1 MRSSPAEIS
10 NWQKARR
17 RSALLNTSVCLQI
30 TRNTRLKNQRTAI
43 AAYAA
48 QRGIAIV
55 RSYADEG
62 RSGLTILKR
71 DGLNSLIRDIQ
82 REQTDFNCILVYD
95 VSRWGR
101 FQDADE
107 SAYYEFICK
116 RVGVTVHYC
125 EEEFEND
132 GSLASVLMKSV
143 SRVEAANFS
152 KRLSKRIFMAQS
164 HGVSLGFWRGGTAP
178 YGYRRQAVD
187 KDGAPRGLL
196 APGQQKPFKSDRVIL
211 VSGSKKEIAVVHR
224 IFSDFASRKKTRS
237 EIANE
242 LNAKGICNS
251 LGNPWQMQTI
261 DILLRNEVYLG
272 HNVYNR
278 RSMKLQQRP
287 VDNPAEMW
295 IRRDNAFEAIIPR
308 ALFAKAQKVLSD
320 LEYRQTLT
328 DQEILDK
335 LKALWRKEGHLSM
348 KILEASKDTPDWTV
362 FARRFGSLMNA
373 YKLIGFKPQARYH
386 YAETGAKIDA
396 IIRAAASSIVSKL
409 RIIDETVSF
418 VPELNLISAK
428 NFTVVVAVAWSVSD
442 GPVAGRRSR
451 RWEVRKIKY
460 RRSDLTFVIRMD
472 ESNTE
477 IQDYF
482 LLPTPNLP
490 LSKDLKKLRISDRV
504 FGSFWHSDFNSVL
517 RVLREEYRQRD
528 ETLDLATNA
537 GRAASDRP
545 RLPSTSPTT
554 GRSKGRNARALR

>member
-1 MRSSPAEIS
+1 MRVMTPD
-10 NWQKARR
+10 QKAAYEAITDLIQRTAMEIAELPKDQRGAALRR
-17 RSALLNTSVCLQI
+17 ARNSIAQSIGQAEPGLVEICTRGIATVLREIEASGNPSGGTRRTSRPAAFRSLDPMVNALVAR
-30 TRNTRLKNQRTAI
+30 RNIQLAKGQKALRAAEYIRMSTDHQKYSPENQRTAI

-62 RSGLTILKR
+62 RSGLTISKR
-71 DGLNSLIRDIQ
+71 DGLNGLIRDIQ

-211 VSGSKKEIAVVHR
+211 VPGSKKKLRLSTAFLVILRPAR
-224 IFSDFASRKKTRS
+224 KTRS

-242 LNAKGICNS
+242 LNAKGIPNS

-348 KILEASKDTPDWTV
+348 KILRGLQGHTRLDC
-362 FARRFGSLMNA
+362 L
-373 YKLIGFKPQARYH
+373 
-386 YAETGAKIDA
+386 
-396 IIRAAASSIVSKL
+396 RAAVRVSYERL
-409 RIIDETVSF
+409 Q
-418 VPELNLISAK
+418 A
-428 NFTVVVAVAWSVSD
+428 
-442 GPVAGRRSR
+442 
-451 RWEVRKIKY
+451 
-460 RRSDLTFVIRMD
+460 
-472 ESNTE
+472 
-477 IQDYF
+477 
-482 LLPTPNLP
+482 
-490 LSKDLKKLRISDRV
+490 DR
-504 FGSFWHSDFNSVL
+504 L
-517 RVLREEYRQRD
+517 
-528 ETLDLATNA
+528 
-537 GRAASDRP
+537 
-545 RLPSTSPTT
+545 
-554 GRSKGRNARALR
+554 